1 MRPKFTRKISIAI
14 LGIILMVSFASIA
27 YGIVIADSAKLKVTL
42 ISQEPDPVE
51 PGDIVDLRFKI
62 ENKGGGGTEEIIFEI
77 MPEYPFSL
85 YSGGKIRNLGSMQ
98 AYQHG
103 EEGII
108 VHYRLRV
115 DEDAVE
121 GDNTLDIRYKF
132 GELGSNWI
140 YKEDFIIRTRTD
152 DIVLLVEDVES
163 DPEVIPPGDQA
174 ELKLKLQNLADSLVR
189 DLKVKID
196 LSSED
201 IPFVPIKST
210 TEKKI
215 YQLDSKK
222 TTQLTFDIMAMADA
236 DSKAYKIP
244 LEISYYDETGVK
256 YEKSDIIS
264 LIVGDKPDFSINIEE
279 SGIYGG
285 NKAGKVTIKF
295 VNKGVTDVKFLNIL
309 LQESEDYEIV
319 SPAEVY
325 IGNVDSDDYE
335 TAEYDLYVS
344 SRDDIIYIPLSIEYM
359 DANNNKYSQ
368 VKNLELKR
376 YSSIEAKKYGISE
389 ENSIGIFI
397 ILVIVVGG
405 LGIYIWRQKKKGK
418 KIFGKW

>member
-1 MRPKFTRKISIAI
+1 MKNLKKK
-14 LGIILMVSFASIA
+14 ILMALLGLILISSLASIS
-27 YGIVIADSAKLKVTL
+27 YSTVIADSAKLEITM

-51 PGDIVDLRFKI
+51 PGDFVDVRFKI
-62 ENKGGGGTEEIIFEI
+62 ENRGGGGTEEIIFEI

-85 YSGGKIRNLGSMQ
+85 YSGEKVKNIGSMQ
-98 AYQHG
+98 AYQRG
-103 EEGII
+103 EESII
-108 VHYRLRV
+108 VYYKLKV
-115 DEDAVE
+115 DENAVE
-121 GDNTLDIRYKF
+121 GDNTLDIRYNLGK
-132 GELGSNWI
+132 LGSNWI
-140 YKEDFIIRTRTD
+140 YKKDFVIRTRTD
-152 DIVLLVEDVES
+152 DIVLLVDEVGS
-163 DPEVIPPGDQA
+163 YPEIIPPGEMA
-174 ELKLKLQNLADSLVR
+174 KLKLSIKNLADSLVR

-196 LSSED
+196 LSSDD

-215 YQLDSKK
+215 YQLFSKN
-222 TTQLTFDIMAMADA
+222 TTKLTFDIMSMADA
-236 DSKAYKIP
+236 ESKAYKIP
-244 LEISYYDETGVK
+244 LEISYYDETGAK

-264 LIVGDKPDFSINIEE
+264 LIVGDKPDFSINIDSSE
-279 SGIYGG
+279 IYGG

-295 VNKGVTDVKFLNIL
+295 VNKGVTDVKFLNII

-335 TAEYDLYVS
+335 TSEYDLYVS
-344 SRDDIIYIPLSIEYM
+344 SRDDIIYLPLSIEYM

-376 YSSIEAKKYGISE
+376 YSSREAKKYGISE
-389 ENSIGIFI
+389 ENGIGMLIVF
-397 ILVIVVGG
+397 VIVVGG